1 MDFELNEEQRMI
13 RDAAREVAEREI
25 AARAAHTDESREFPW
40 DNVRRLSEM
49 GFMGMCVSPDYDGAG
64 LDFLSYILALEE
76 ICTACATT
84 GVIMSVQN
92 SLVCGPI
99 EAFGTE
105 EQKRRYL
112 PDLASGKKIGCYCLT
127 EPQAGSDAAN
137 QKTTA
142 VKKDG
147 RYILNGTKMFVTNG
161 GTADILVVYTRT
173 DPAAKSRGITAF
185 IVEAG
190 FPGVQ
195 KTHREKTMG
204 IRGSSTME
212 IVFKDAEVP
221 EENLLGELNR
231 GYSVALSTLEGGRI
245 GIAAQAIGIARNALA
260 EGLKYAQQREQF
272 GQPIGEFQA
281 IQWMLADMA
290 TEVSAAQLLAYR
302 AAILRGR
309 GDRCSKE
316 ASMAKLFASEVAV
329 RCADRGVQIHGG
341 YGYIQD
347 FTVER
352 LYRDAKITQLY
363 EGTSQV
369 QKLVIAGNVLKEE

>member
-1 MDFELNEEQRMI
+1 MDFELSEEQRMI

-25 AARAAHTDESREFPW
+25 APRAAQTDETREFPW
-40 DNVRRLSEM
+40 DNIRRLGEM
-49 GFMGMCVSPDYDGAG
+49 GFMGMCVSPDYGGAG
-64 LDFLSYILALEE
+64 LDFLSYILAVEE

-105 EQKRRYL
+105 AQKRRYL

-137 QKTTA
+137 LKTTA
-142 VKKDG
+142 SKKDG
-147 RYILNGTKMFVTNG
+147 GYLLNGTKMFVTNG
-161 GTADILVVYTRT
+161 GVADVLVVYTRT

-185 IVEAG
+185 IVEAD

-195 KTHREKTMG
+195 RTHREKTMG

-231 GYSVALSTLEGGRI
+231 GYSVALWTLEGGRI

-260 EGLKYAQQREQF
+260 ECLKYSREREQF

-309 GDRCSKE
+309 GDRCAKE
-316 ASMAKLFASEVAV
+316 ASIAKLFASETAV

-363 EGTSQV
+363 EGTSQL
-369 QKLVIAGNVLKEE
+369 QKQVIAGSVLKEE

>member
-1 MDFELNEEQRMI
+1 MDFQLTDEQRMI
-13 RDAAREVAEREI
+13 RDAAREVAEREFKP
-25 AARAAHTDESREFPW
+25 RAPKTDETREFPW
-40 DNVRRLSEM
+40 ENVRRLGEM
-49 GFMGMCVSPDYDGAG
+49 GFMGMCVDPDYGGAG

-76 ICTACATT
+76 VCAACATT

-99 EAFGTE
+99 QTFGTE

-112 PDLASGKKIGCYCLT
+112 EGLATGKKIGAYCLT

-137 QKTTA
+137 QRTTA
-142 VKKDG
+142 VKDG
-147 RYILNGTKMFVTNG
+147 DHYVLNGTKMFVTNG
-161 GTADILVVYTRT
+161 GAADVLVVYTRT

-185 IVEAG
+185 LVETST
-190 FPGVQ
+190 PGVDRS
-195 KTHREKTMG
+195 HREKTMG

-212 IVFKDAEVP
+212 IVFKDARVP
-221 EENLLGELNR
+221 AENLLGELNR
-231 GYSVALSTLEGGRI
+231 GYSIALSTLEGGRI

-260 EGLKYAQQREQF
+260 EGLKYAQEREQF
-272 GQPIGEFQA
+272 GRPIADFQS

-290 TEVSAAQLLAYR
+290 TEVNAAQLLAYR
-302 AAILRGR
+302 AAVLRDR
-309 GDRCSKE
+309 GERCAKE
-316 ASMAKLFASEVAV
+316 ASMAKLYASEVAV
-329 RCADRGVQIHGG
+329 RSADRAVQIHGG

-347 FTVER
+347 FPVER

-369 QKLVIAGNVLKEE
+369 QRMVIAANLLKGE

>member
-1 MDFELNEEQRMI
+1 MEFGLSEEQQMI
-13 RDAAREVAEREI
+13 RDAAREVAEREV
-25 AARAAHTDESREFPW
+25 APRAAHADETREFPW
-40 DNVRRLSEM
+40 DSVKPLGEM
-49 GFMGMCVSPDYDGAG
+49 GFMGMCVDAEYGGAG

-76 ICTACATT
+76 VSAACAAT

-99 EAFGTE
+99 QQFGTE

-112 PDLASGKKIGCYCLT
+112 PGLASGKTIGAYCLT
-127 EPQAGSDAAN
+127 EPEAGSDAAN

-142 VKKDG
+142 VLKNGK
-147 RYILNGTKMFVTNG
+147 YILNGTKMFVTNG
-161 GTADILVVYTRT
+161 GVAEVLVAYTRT

-185 IVEAG
+185 LVETG
-190 FPGVQ
+190 YPGVERP
-195 KTHREKTMG
+195 HREKTMG

-212 IVFKDAEVP
+212 IVFRDAEVP
-221 EENLLGELNR
+221 AENILGELNR
-231 GYSVALSTLEGGRI
+231 GYSVALATLEGGRI

-260 EGLKYAQQREQF
+260 ESLKYAQQREQF
-272 GQPIGEFQA
+272 GHPIAEFQS

-290 TEVSAAQLLAYR
+290 TEISAAQLLTYR
-302 AAILRGR
+302 SAVMRGR
-309 GDRCSKE
+309 GERCAKE

-329 RCADRGVQIHGG
+329 RSADRAVQIHGG

-347 FTVER
+347 FPVER

-369 QKLVIAGNVLKEE
+369 QRLVIAASLLKES

>member
-1 MDFELNEEQRMI
+1 MDFELSEEQRMI
-13 RDAAREVAEREI
+13 RDAARDLAEREI
-25 AARAAHTDESREFPW
+25 APRAAHADETREFPW
-40 DNVRRLSEM
+40 ESVRRLSEM
-49 GFMGMCVSPDYDGAG
+49 GFMGMCVDPEYGGAG
-64 LDFLSYILALEE
+64 LDFLSYILGLEE
-76 ICTACATT
+76 ICTACAAT

-99 EAFGTE
+99 SAFGTE

-112 PDLASGKKIGCYCLT
+112 PDLATGKKIGCYCLT

-137 QKTTA
+137 QQTAA

-147 RYILNGTKMFVTNG
+147 RYVLNGTKMFVTNG
-161 GTADILVVYTRT
+161 EAADILVVYTRT
-173 DPAAKSRGITAF
+173 DPTAKSRGITAF
-185 IVEAG
+185 IVESG
-190 FPGVQ
+190 YPGVH
-195 KTHREKTMG
+195 KVHREKTMG
-204 IRGSSTME
+204 IRGSSTMQVAFE
-212 IVFKDAEVP
+212 NAEVP

-231 GYSVALSTLEGGRI
+231 GYSVALATLEGGRI
-245 GIAAQAIGIARNALA
+245 GIAAQAIGIARRALA
-260 EGLKYAQQREQF
+260 EGLKYAREREQF
-272 GQPIGEFQA
+272 GEPIGEFQA

-290 TEVSAAQLLAYR
+290 VDINAAQLLAYR
-302 AAILRGR
+302 AAILRER
-309 GDRCSKE
+309 GARSAKE
-316 ASMAKLFASEVAV
+316 ASMAKLFASEAAV

-369 QKLVIAGNVLKEE
+369 QKQVIAGNLLKEE

>member
-1 MDFELNEEQRMI
+1 
-13 RDAAREVAEREI
+13 
-25 AARAAHTDESREFPW
+25 
-40 DNVRRLSEM
+40 
-49 GFMGMCVSPDYDGAG
+49 
-64 LDFLSYILALEE
+64 
-76 ICTACATT
+76 
-84 GVIMSVQN
+84 MSVQN
-92 SLVCGPI
+92 SLVCAPI

-105 EQKRRYL
+105 AQKRRYL

-147 RYILNGTKMFVTNG
+147 HYLLNGTKMFVTNG
-161 GTADILVVYTRT
+161 GVADVLVVYTRT

-185 IVEAG
+185 VVEAG

-195 KTHREKTMG
+195 RAHREKTMG

-221 EENLLGELNR
+221 EENLLGELDR

-260 EGLKYAQQREQF
+260 EGLKYARQREQF

-309 GDRCSKE
+309 GDRCAKE
-316 ASMAKLFASEVAV
+316 SSIAKLFASEIAV

>member
-1 MDFELNEEQRMI
+1 MDFELSEEQRMI

-25 AARAAHTDESREFPW
+25 APRAAQTDETREFPW
-40 DNVRRLSEM
+40 DNIRRLGEM
-49 GFMGMCVSPDYDGAG
+49 GFMGMCVSPDYGGAG
-64 LDFLSYILALEE
+64 LDFLSYILAVEE

-105 EQKRRYL
+105 AQKRRYL

-137 QKTTA
+137 LKTTA
-142 VKKDG
+142 SKKDG
-147 RYILNGTKMFVTNG
+147 GYLVNGTKMFVTNG
-161 GTADILVVYTRT
+161 GVADVLVVYTRT

-185 IVEAG
+185 IVEAD

-195 KTHREKTMG
+195 RTHREKTMG

-231 GYSVALSTLEGGRI
+231 GYSVALWTLEGGRI

-260 EGLKYAQQREQF
+260 EGLKYSREREQF

-309 GDRCSKE
+309 GDRCAKE
-316 ASMAKLFASEVAV
+316 ASIAKLFASETAV

-369 QKLVIAGNVLKEE
+369 QKQVIAGSVLKEE